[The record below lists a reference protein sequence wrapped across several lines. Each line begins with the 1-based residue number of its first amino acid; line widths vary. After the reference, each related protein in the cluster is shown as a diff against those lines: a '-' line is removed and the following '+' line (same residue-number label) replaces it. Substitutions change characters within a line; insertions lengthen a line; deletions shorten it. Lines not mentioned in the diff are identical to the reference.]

1 MKAKVEAKLDAG
13 CASSMEEGM
22 LNRKLYIPPFLLEKN

>member
-1 MKAKVEAKLDAG
+1 MKAKAKVKGEDGSAN
-13 CASSMEEGM
+13 SIFKRT

>member
-1 MKAKVEAKLDAG
+1 MKASVEAKLDAG
-13 CASSMEEGM
+13 HASSAEEGR